1 MKKFKKLI
9 LYFLIFCSLFINSG
23 CWNYREM
30 EDSAIVTA
38 AAIDKHKD
46 KYVLTLEMLRP
57 SPGFK
62 ESQVET
68 VVFSDDGK
76 TIFEA
81 ARKII
86 RRAGRKPY
94 WNHNMAI
101 IFSKSIAQEGI
112 APALDWFRRDSETRS
127 TVSVF
132 ISKDGFAKDIIMQSL
147 VTTRRIV
154 GIELN
159 DTMKNQGISLRYPRV
174 DLRHFRSTISSENI
188 SATAPFVGL
197 EVKHG
202 KTDILVSGT
211 AVFKGDK
218 LVGSLNDYETFPYL
232 IIEEKVKKGLIVAEN
247 VGEQSSNVALEI
259 FNIKKQLNF
268 SSDQDRYIIKG
279 YFNFTTAIDEISGTD
294 DVIDEKMRAALIQKE
309 EHEMKIRLEEVVKKV
324 QTQYNADIFG
334 FGRIIEMQN
343 PKLWKSMGENSDAI
357 FDKINFQAE
366 VKIHIK
372 GSGRQSKPIKVGK

>member
-1 MKKFKKLI
+1 MKKFKNLI
-9 LYFLIFCSLFINSG
+9 LYFLICCNLFINSA

-30 EDSAIVTA
+30 EDSVIVTA
-38 AAIDKHKD
+38 AAVDKNKD
-46 KYVLTLEMLRP
+46 NYVLTLEMLRP
-57 SPGFK
+57 SLGFK

-94 WNHNMAI
+94 WNHNIAI

-112 APALDWFRRDSETRS
+112 IPAIDWFRRDSETRS
-127 TVSVF
+127 TVWVF
-132 ISKDGFAKDIIMQSL
+132 ISKDSDAKNIIMQSL
-147 VTTRRIV
+147 TSPNRIV

-159 DTMKNQGISLRYPRV
+159 DAMKNQGISTRYTKV
-174 DLRHFRSTISSENI
+174 DLRNFRSAISAENI
-188 SATAPFVGL
+188 SATAPFVGFDA
-197 EVKHG
+197 KQG
-202 KTDILVSGT
+202 KTDIVVSGT
-211 AVFKGDK
+211 AIFKGDK
-218 LVGSLNDYETFPYL
+218 LVGELNENDTIPY
-232 IIEEKVKKGLIVAEN
+232 IMIKEKGKKGIIIGEN
-247 VGEQSSNVALEI
+247 IGEHNTNVTLEI
-259 FNIKKQLNF
+259 YKIKKRLSF
-268 SSDQDRYIIKG
+268 SAKEDRYNIMG
-279 YFNFTTAIDEISGTD
+279 YFDFTTAIDEISGED
-294 DVIDEKMRAALIQKE
+294 DVIDEKLRKELIEKQ

-324 QTQYNADIFG
+324 QTQYNSDIFG

-343 PKLWKSMGENSDAI
+343 PKLWKSIGENSEAI

-372 GSGRQSKPIKVGK
+372 GSGRQSKPIKVGV